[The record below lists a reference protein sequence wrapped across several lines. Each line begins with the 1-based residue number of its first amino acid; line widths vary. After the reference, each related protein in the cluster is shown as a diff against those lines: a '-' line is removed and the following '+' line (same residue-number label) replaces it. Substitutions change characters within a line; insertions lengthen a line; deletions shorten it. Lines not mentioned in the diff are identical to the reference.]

1 MTDELELDWGS
12 RKPRGADQQ
21 NEPQEQPPPEA
32 RDQLA
37 DRISR
42 IEGAGIQAQ
51 ARSKGLPPGHPNA
64 MPQGLLFR
72 VGRFFSDRSLR
83 ISQAFEVAQALVGWD
98 QANRYSVRSEDG
110 SHLFTAAE
118 QSSGVLGA
126 LSRNFNPFYR
136 NTTDCLTDDG
146 SLFMRLTFPFRFL
159 FKRCEVLAWNE
170 QPLGAVQNRFHL
182 LKYRGDIMGTND
194 AVLLEVH
201 GPWLKILSWTDWEFE
216 VRKGERVVARIKKH
230 WSGFFKEAFST
241 SDKLSVEFEDVPDP
255 RLRQLVFAAALMVD
269 KSAFEQRGRRQTSLT
284 DLLTG

>member
-12 RKPRGADQQ
+12 RKPRG
-21 NEPQEQPPPEA
+21 PQDEKKTEGEQE
-32 RDQLA
+32 RQLA
-37 DRISR
+37 DRLSR
-42 IEGAGIQAQ
+42 IETAGQRQ
-51 ARSKGLPPGHPNA
+51 PQPRPKGLPPGHPSA
-64 MPQGLLFR
+64 MPEGILFR
-72 VGRFFSDRSLR
+72 VGRLFSDRVIR
-83 ISQAFEVAQALVGWD
+83 ISQAFEMAQALVGWD
-98 QANRYSVRSEDG
+98 QANRYSVRGEDN

-146 SLFMRLTFPFRFL
+146 SLFMRLTFPFRL
-159 FKRCEVLAWNE
+159 FFARCEVLSWNE

-182 LKYRGDIMGTND
+182 LKYRGDIVGTNG

-201 GPWLKILSWTDWEFE
+201 GPWLKILSWTDWTFE

-241 SDKLSVEFEDVPDP
+241 SDKLSIEFEDVPDP

-269 KSAFEQRGRRQTSLT
+269 KSAFEQRGRRQTSL
-284 DLLTG
+284 LSLME

>member
-12 RKPRGADQQ
+12 RKPREADQATD
-21 NEPQEQPPPEA
+21 PQPEQKQPEDN
-32 RDQLA
+32 RLGV
-37 DRISR
+37 RISG
-42 IEGAGIQAQ
+42 IEKAGVQ
-51 ARSKGLPPGHPNA
+51 RDTRPKGLPPGHPNA
-64 MPQGLLFR
+64 MPEGLLFR
-72 VGRFFSDRSLR
+72 VNRFFSDRSLR
-83 ISQAFEVAQALVGWD
+83 INQAFEAAQALVGGD
-98 QANRYSVRSEDG
+98 QANRYSVRGEDN

-118 QSSGVLGA
+118 QSTGVVGA

-159 FKRCEVLAWNE
+159 FARCEVLAWNE

-182 LKYRGDIMGTND
+182 LKYRGDIVGTND
-194 AVLLEVH
+194 ALLLEVH

-230 WSGFFKEAFST
+230 WGGFFKEAFST

-255 RLRQLVFAAALMVD
+255 RLRLLVFAAALMVD
-269 KSAFEQRGRRQTSLT
+269 KSAFEQRGRGRTTIT